1 LGNPDNLF
9 LEAYY
14 EIIQLQTEEVL
25 EASLIADT
33 IIKLMENKLEWNSTA
48 TELLSELEEIAGNGL
63 RINSRSKFWPKNPN
77 VLSRRLNEIKTK
89 RDRDR
94 DSTCEE

>member
-1 LGNPDNLF
+1 
-9 LEAYY
+9 
-14 EIIQLQTEEVL
+14 
-25 EASLIADT
+25 
-33 IIKLMENKLEWNSTA
+33 MENKLEWNDTA
-48 TELLSELEEIAGNGL
+48 TELLSELEEIASNGL

-77 VLSRRLNEIKTK
+77 VLSRVLNEIKTNL